1 MLERE
6 LLLLQVVLKIKNIT
20 RVIHG
25 DFDLLTPKEL
35 GTQTLKYGRSTDNYD
50 ASEEIGMNFGTFTLF
65 CRMLRINNCVSIKFS
80 H

>member
-35 GTQTLKYGRSTDNYD
+35 GTQTLKYGRSTDNHD
-50 ASEEIGMNFGTFTLF
+50 VSPEIGVNFGTLSLF
-65 CRMLRINNCVSIKFS
+65 CKGLRFNNCVSIKFS

>member
-6 LLLLQVVLKIKNIT
+6 LLLLQVVLKTKNIT

-35 GTQTLKYGRSTDNYD
+35 GTQTFKNGGFTDNHD
-50 ASEEIGMNFGTFTLF
+50 VSKKIGAYFGAYFGTYQFFAEVQAQKL
-65 CRMLRINNCVSIKFS
+65 CLN
-80 H
+80 